1 MIVNVAGAGAG
12 KTTKMA
18 DIIMAH
24 DIPDGKVVFCI
35 AFTNAAA
42 DNIKEKFAGMVNGVP
57 KNIKISTI
65 HSFLYQELIE
75 PYYYFLYG
83 KQFKRLSTINLPTDI
98 RYKAA
103 KISELENADVLHV
116 TKIPEKAK
124 WVTYQK
130 SRDTKA
136 IKNIRKRVLSHF
148 SSYCSAIYV
157 DEAQDIS
164 VDILSILTALEDAGV
179 KIILY
184 GDPKQDVKG
193 FGCFRRIIDDSL
205 DVHYY
210 SECYRCPQ
218 EHLDLSNALAP
229 DNEKQVSSSKNAAG
243 SLSIVFESNI
253 ADVKGYIES
262 VKNGL
267 CYISQKR
274 DRFYTHSTK
283 EADNR
288 FETLRHEVLRAMEE
302 KWQGQ
307 KTEIEIKRAAFF
319 ITEKMLES
327 YNQAR
332 NARAQISHWVKN
344 GAFDQLSR
352 QRYAQ
357 MSSAFSEK
365 KIETVDTVVVRS
377 IEIIKGLEAERCLFI
392 LTPDLAPYLFRTKT
406 EDNKMS
412 HLLYVALTRSKD
424 HLTIMI
430 TRDVEESFSR
440 DTIIEFFKEYSC
452 EIYEHTTHPQ

>member
-18 DIIMAH
+18 DIIMSH
-24 DIPDGKVVFCI
+24 DIPDGKIVFCI

-42 DNIKEKFAGMVNGVP
+42 DNIREKVAGMLDGIP
-57 KNIKISTI
+57 ENIKISTI
-65 HSFLYQELIE
+65 HSFLFQELIE

-83 KQFKRLSTINLPTDI
+83 KQFKRLSTINLPTESG
-98 RYKAA
+98 YKSA
-103 KISELENADVLHV
+103 KLSELENADILHI

-124 WVTYQK
+124 WVAYQK

-136 IKNIRKRVLSHF
+136 IKDIRKKVLSRF
-148 SSYCSAIYV
+148 NSYCSAIYV

-164 VDILSILTALEDAGV
+164 DEILTILSSLENAGIE
-179 KIILY
+179 IILY

-193 FGCFRRIIDDSL
+193 FDCFRRLIENSP

-210 SECYRCPQ
+210 SDCYRCPQ
-218 EHLDLSNALAP
+218 GHLDLSNTLAP
-229 DNEKQVSSSKNAAG
+229 GNEKQVADCENAVG
-243 SLSIVFESNI
+243 SLSVVFESDLEDI
-253 ADVKGYIES
+253 KEYIYS
-262 VKNGL
+262 QNYGL

-274 DRFYTHSTK
+274 GRFCTHGAK
-283 EADNR
+283 EVDDR

-302 KWQGQ
+302 KWEGQ
-307 KTEIEIKRAAFF
+307 KAKIEIERAAFY

-327 YNQAR
+327 YDHTG
-332 NARAQISHWVKN
+332 NAGAQISQWINN
-344 GAFDQLSR
+344 GAFEQLSK

-357 MSSAFSEK
+357 MASAFLRK
-365 KIETVDTVVVRS
+365 ETENTTAVLVRS
-377 IEIIKGLEAERCLFI
+377 IEIIKGLEADRCLFI
-392 LTPDLAPYLFRTKT
+392 LTSDLAPYLFRTKI

-424 HLTIMI
+424 HLTILI
-430 TRDVEESFSR
+430 TQDVEASFSR
-440 DTIIEFFKEYSC
+440 ESIVGFFRKYSC
-452 EIYEHTTHPQ
+452 II